1 MISAQAR
8 RTRERERERKREKK
22 AGKNE
27 ESEREAAAEKF
38 TLQGVMARKEARSR
52 ERVRMVMVAAVET
65 VEEEGSECSR
75 VRNSDP
81 SRIFI

>member
-1 MISAQAR
+1 M
-8 RTRERERERKREKK
+8 RERENSRKER
-22 AGKNE
+22 GKG
-27 ESEREAAAEKF
+27 EREIAAEEF

-52 ERVRMVMVAAVET
+52 ERTRMVMVAAVET
-65 VEEEGSECSR
+65 AEEEGSECSR

>member
-1 MISAQAR
+1 MEELKITR
-8 RTRERERERKREKK
+8 LRKGERERERE
-22 AGKNE
+22 
-27 ESEREAAAEKF
+27 AAAKKF

-52 ERVRMVMVAAVET
+52 EQTRMVMVAAVET
-65 VEEEGSECSR
+65 EEEEGSECSR

>member
-1 MISAQAR
+1 
-8 RTRERERERKREKK
+8 
-22 AGKNE
+22 
-27 ESEREAAAEKF
+27 
-38 TLQGVMARKEARSR
+38 MARKEARSR